1 VLDLDNYTTMFSLRA
16 EEPTMDQ
23 HASLVQ
29 NSVMRDDQLLDS
41 NLDDAL
47 NYVPEKELCLS

>member
-1 VLDLDNYTTMFSLRA
+1 VLDLDNYTTMFSPRA